1 MGQTPWTRLEGSPLW
16 TAAAMQYA
24 RNGHAYHNMDH
35 VRRIYGH
42 AERMGLIYDLR
53 LDRAILGHDVILD
66 GKPDPELR
74 SADWLDAHLD
84 APDPGARKLILTTI
98 HHDARSPDRRM
109 AFLDLA
115 DFIDLGQTRVNS
127 RLLRDEAARA
137 ALLRGESFDQKAW
150 VGGTLGYLQGLQGR
164 IRPSIPEFP
173 FPFERSLWT
182 KIHRGIAVTMATLPL
197 TYAPH
202 PASGIQRYT
211 RGMEAA
217 LPLLEA
223 GAGLTAGEILEARD
237 PEIGGTPDR
246 VAAVLTSLSEFGLAD
261 RYGRGVGAVWRIS
274 DAGKDWLSRMTAPQ
288 TEWPEPDFL

>member
-16 TAAAMQYA
+16 TAAVAQYA

-35 VRRIYGH
+35 VRRIYAH

-84 APDPGARKLILTTI
+84 APDPRARKLILSTI
-98 HHDARSPDRRM
+98 DHDPRSNDRRM

-115 DFIDLGQTRVNS
+115 DFTDLGQSRVNT

-137 ALLRGESFDQKAW
+137 AALCGESFDQKAW
-150 VGGTLGYLQGLQGR
+150 VAGTLSYLKGLQTR
-164 IRPSIPEFP
+164 IQPTIPEFP
-173 FPFERSLWT
+173 FPFERSLWA

-197 TYAPH
+197 AYAPH
-202 PASGIQRYT
+202 PASGLQRYT
-211 RGMEAA
+211 RSMEAA
-217 LPLLEA
+217 LPLLET
-223 GAGLTAGEILEARD
+223 GAGLTVREVLEARD
-237 PEIGGTPDR
+237 PEIGETPER
-246 VAAVLTSLSEFGLAD
+246 VAAVLTSLSEFGLVD
-261 RYGRGVGAVWRIS
+261 RYGRGEAAVWRIS
-274 DAGKDWLSRMTAPQ
+274 DAGKDWLARMTAPQ
-288 TEWPEPDFL
+288 TEWPEPYFL